1 MSYYLVDFDK
11 FDKEANTIDF
21 DLANLIIDN
30 KIEFGED
37 KFKYLV
43 YYNTDIARDI
53 YIKTPKIR
61 LAYDWTNLKYS
72 SMKIRIAPKYSK
84 TTEFIKFI
92 KKLEKELENN
102 KTINKKN
109 TLTFK
114 SILVKENNVTHIKTY
129 FNDKTTKITSNLK
142 SEINITDFK
151 ANGEIQ
157 LVIKINGVWQKG
169 TSYGLSTQIYQV
181 KYFSP
186 PDASNFIDMIDSDN
200 KPVYK
205 TPPPVKQ
212 HTEDPVKVPIIAGP
226 RLAINAEML
235 KSIKLKAVDKVV

>member
-114 SILVKENNVTHIKTY
+114 SILV
-129 FNDKTTKITSNLK
+129 
-142 SEINITDFK
+142 
-151 ANGEIQ
+151 
-157 LVIKINGVWQKG
+157 
-169 TSYGLSTQIYQV
+169 
-181 KYFSP
+181 
-186 PDASNFIDMIDSDN
+186 
-200 KPVYK
+200 
-205 TPPPVKQ
+205 
-212 HTEDPVKVPIIAGP
+212 
-226 RLAINAEML
+226 
-235 KSIKLKAVDKVV
+235 